1 MVGYT
6 AEANPDTT
14 SKAIGKE
21 LPISPKHSR
30 EICRMLRGMKVQ
42 EALETLQE
50 VIEMRRPVP
59 MKRYKK
65 CVSHKKGV
73 GPARYPRKAAKAI
86 KRVIESAI
94 SNAEYKG
101 LDVDS
106 MHIKVIA
113 AHLGRTYKGWMPR
126 AHGRATPWNQQTVN
140 VEVILEERE

>member
-6 AEANPDTT
+6 IEADPDTT

-30 EICRMLRGMKVQ
+30 EICRMLRGMEVQ
-42 EALETLQE
+42 RAVETLNK
-50 VIEMRRPVP
+50 VIDMTLPVP
-59 MKRYKK
+59 MGRYKK

-73 GPARYPRKAAKAI
+73 GPARYPQKAAKAI
-86 KRVIESAI
+86 LGVIEGAM

-101 LDVDS
+101 LAADS
-106 MHIKVIA
+106 MRIKAIS
-113 AHLGRTYKGWMPR
+113 AHLGRTTAGWMPR

-140 VEVILEERE
+140 IEVILEERE